1 MSHGYVDVPIISST
15 FRARLTAEAEQNHMM
30 TDAERIR
37 EIIDEVVPK
46 LVLARRIAL
55 ASVDRPTL
63 FAHDEIA
70 DALTDLDNAVAW
82 LR

>member
-1 MSHGYVDVPIISST
+1 
-15 FRARLTAEAEQNHMM
+15 MM